1 MKTILVPTDFSDNAD
16 NAINYAA
23 EIAKFTE
30 AKLVL
35 FHAFHPTLVP
45 MDAPVIMP
53 LEGLEKDSFARLK
66 KIKKNILHK
75 YGNELNI
82 VVETKCGFAVD
93 EINRMIKGKKIDLVV
108 MGMRGAGYLTEK
120 LIGSIATILIRKTT
134 CPVLAI
140 NENVKYTGVN
150 KIVLACDFQKI
161 QNKSILE
168 PLKEFVKLF
177 KSHLYILNVTTN
189 LKAISLS
196 IEILANTTFG
206 NAFEGI
212 DHSFH
217 LIENEEIV
225 DGINDFVNE
234 NKIDMVVMMP
244 HKHSMLETIFQERN
258 TKRMAFHTHIP
269 LLALNESV

>member
-1 MKTILVPTDFSDNAD
+1 MKTILVPTDFSDNAG

-23 EIAKFTE
+23 EIAKITK

-35 FHAFHPTLVP
+35 FHAFHPPTIPADV
-45 MDAPVIMP
+45 PVIIP
-53 LEGLEKDSFARLK
+53 FDELEKDCLARLK
-66 KIKKNILHK
+66 KIKKNILKK

-82 VVETKCGFAVD
+82 LSIVKCGFAVD
-93 EINRMIKGKKIDLVV
+93 EINGMIKENKIDLVV
-108 MGMRGAGYLTEK
+108 MGMRGAGYLSEK
-120 LIGSIATILIRKTT
+120 LMGSIATILIRNTS

-140 NENVKYTGVN
+140 NENVKFTDIN

-168 PLKEFVKLF
+168 PLKDFVKLF

-189 LKAISLS
+189 LKAISLPVEVLGS
-196 IEILANTTFG
+196 TIFG
-206 NAFEGI
+206 NALDDIE
-212 DHSFH
+212 HSFH
-217 LIENEEIV
+217 LIENEKIV

-244 HKHSMLETIFQERN
+244 HKHTMLETIFHERN
-258 TKRMAFHTHIP
+258 TKRMAFHTHVP
-269 LLALNESV
+269 LLALHE